1 MTLVLSMNPF
11 LDPEGDPPL
20 STYQPIWES
29 ERCTKTCLSNPAP
42 PCTSE
47 EQFTQEAPCRRV
59 PDHVSVS
66 RIAYFKR
73 KFVEEDEEA
82 PFSFRTYCQTVAPV
96 LEERAH
102 VLRLS
107 LEKMRFIDDPEAF
120 LRRSVLV
127 NNLLRR
133 LRAEIL
139 LQSTDWCFPPNAGFA
154 AGPCVLPPST
164 NPAHQTLHRAV
175 PTRLCLAPQAGPPFR
190 KRLRMVRGGQGDLR
204 PDCAQTCC
212 CIYAAAAA
220 AGHYLHLPF
229 SMYDATLSTCPSTPH
244 SSPFFQLAS
253 HSKLGLTVPVHD
265 HDDEDEDAEE
275 EEEEIEEEERE
286 EEEEEEEEED
296 DDERRQAG
304 PSTDADKNKSSPKS
318 RTRPL
323 LGHPHARTEDSS
335 MTDGVE
341 EEEEGEQE
349 EEEEDEEDEEQVV
362 RPCQWD
368 TTATERELHKFS
380 FWHRRAHRQ

>member
-20 STYQPIWES
+20 SPYQPIWES

-42 PCTSE
+42 PCSSE

-73 KFVEEDEEA
+73 KFVEDEDEP

-139 LQSTDWCFPPNAGFA
+139 LQSTDWCFPPNPAFA
-154 AGPCVLPPST
+154 ASPCVLPPSAT
-164 NPAHQTLHRAV
+164 PTLHRAV
-175 PTRLCLAPQAGPPFR
+175 PARICLAPQAGPPFR
-190 KRLRMVRGGQGDLR
+190 KRFRMLRGGQGDLR

-220 AGHYLHLPF
+220 AGHYLHLPL
-229 SMYDATLSTCPSTPH
+229 SMYDAALSSCPSSPH
-244 SSPFFQLAS
+244 SSSFFQLAG
-253 HSKLGLTVPVHD
+253 HSKLGLAVD
-265 HDDEDEDAEE
+265 DQDDEDEEV
-275 EEEEIEEEERE
+275 E
-286 EEEEEEEEED
+286 EEEEEEEEENEEEREEEDEEED
-296 DDERRQAG
+296 DDERRL
-304 PSTDADKNKSSPKS
+304 SEDVRDKHSRKS
-318 RTRPL
+318 RTRTLP
-323 LGHPHARTEDSS
+323 GRARARTADSS
-335 MTDGVE
+335 MTESLEEEVGEQEDEEEVE
-341 EEEEGEQE
+341 EEEEVG
-349 EEEEDEEDEEQVV
+349 QVE
-362 RPCQWD
+362 RPCQWNSP
-368 TTATERELHKFS
+368 APERELHKVS
-380 FWHRRAHRQ
+380 FWQRRAQRQ

>member
-20 STYQPIWES
+20 SAYQPIWES
-29 ERCTKTCLSNPAP
+29 ERCTKTCLPNAAP
-42 PCTSE
+42 PCSSE
-47 EQFTQEAPCRRV
+47 EPFTQEPPCRRV

-73 KFVEEDEEA
+73 KFVDDDDEP

-139 LQSTDWCFPPNAGFA
+139 LQSTDWCFPPNPPFA
-154 AGPCVLPPST
+154 TGPCVLPPGPS
-164 NPAHQTLHRAV
+164 PAHQALHRAV
-175 PTRLCLAPQAGPPFR
+175 PTRICLAPQAGPPFR
-190 KRLRMVRGGQGDLR
+190 KRFRMVRGGQGDLR

-229 SMYDATLSTCPSTPH
+229 SMYDATLAACPSAPH
-244 SSPFFQLAS
+244 SSSSSFFQLAS
-253 HSKLGLTVPVHD
+253 HSKLGLTMAVDD
-265 HDDEDEDAEE
+265 HDDEDEDGEE
-275 EEEEIEEEERE
+275 EEEENEDEEEERE
-286 EEEEEEEEED
+286 EEEEEE

-304 PSTDADKNKSSPKS
+304 PSVDVKDKSSQKS
-318 RTRPL
+318 RTRTL
-323 LGHPHARTEDSS
+323 LGHEHARTEDSC
-335 MTDGVE
+335 MTDRVGVEEGEPE
-341 EEEEGEQE
+341 EEEEE
-349 EEEEDEEDEEQVV
+349 EEEEEQLV

-368 TTATERELHKFS
+368 SSATDRELHKFS
-380 FWHRRAHRQ
+380 LWHRRAHKQ

>member
-29 ERCTKTCLSNPAP
+29 ERCTKTCLSNPGP
-42 PCTSE
+42 PCSSE
-47 EQFTQEAPCRRV
+47 EQFTQGINTNVHLDAV
-59 PDHVSVS
+59 L
-66 RIAYFKR
+66 
-73 KFVEEDEEA
+73 
-82 PFSFRTYCQTVAPV
+82 QVAPV

-139 LQSTDWCFPPNAGFA
+139 LQSTDWCFPPNPAFA
-154 AGPCVLPPST
+154 T
-164 NPAHQTLHRAV
+164 
-175 PTRLCLAPQAGPPFR
+175 
-190 KRLRMVRGGQGDLR
+190 GQGDVR

-229 SMYDATLSTCPSTPH
+229 SMYDAALSTCPSTPH
-244 SSPFFQLAS
+244 SSSFFQLAS
-253 HSKLGLTVPVHD
+253 QSKLGLTVAVDD
-265 HDDEDEDAEE
+265 HDDEDEDIEE
-275 EEEEIEEEERE
+275 EEHEEEEERE
-286 EEEEEEEEED
+286 EEEEE

-304 PSTDADKNKSSPKS
+304 PSADVKEKSSQKS
-318 RTRPL
+318 RTRTL
-323 LGHPHARTEDSS
+323 LGHAHARTGDSC
-335 MTDGVE
+335 MADRV
-341 EEEEGEQE
+341 EEEEGEEE
-349 EEEEDEEDEEQVV
+349 EEEEDEEEEEEQVV

-368 TTATERELHKFS
+368 STSSERELHKFS

>member
-20 STYQPIWES
+20 SAYPPIWDS
-29 ERCTKTCLSNPAP
+29 ERCTKTCLSNSAPA
-42 PCTSE
+42 CSSE

-73 KFVEEDEEA
+73 KFVDDDDE
-82 PFSFRTYCQTVAPV
+82 PSFSFRTYCQTVAPV

-133 LRAEIL
+133 LRAEII
-139 LQSTDWCFPPNAGFA
+139 LQSTDWCFPPNPAFA
-154 AGPCVLPPST
+154 AAPCILPPST
-164 NPAHQTLHRAV
+164 GPAHQALHRAM
-175 PTRLCLAPQAGPPFR
+175 PTRICFAPQAGPPLR
-190 KRLRMVRGGQGDLR
+190 KRFRMVRGGQGDVR
-204 PDCAQTCC
+204 PDCTQTCC

-229 SMYDATLSTCPSTPH
+229 SMYDAALAACPSTPH
-244 SSPFFQLAS
+244 SSSFLQIAG
-253 HSKLGLTVPVHD
+253 HNKLGLTVAVDD
-265 HDDEDEDAEE
+265 HDDEDEDIDEEEENEE
-275 EEEEIEEEERE
+275 EEERGEEEEEDDERRQAGPSADVVMDKLSQKSRTKNLLGHKHRRTE
-286 EEEEEEEEED
+286 DSCMADSVEEEVGEEEEEEEEED
-296 DDERRQAG
+296 
-304 PSTDADKNKSSPKS
+304 
-318 RTRPL
+318 
-323 LGHPHARTEDSS
+323 
-335 MTDGVE
+335 
-341 EEEEGEQE
+341 
-349 EEEEDEEDEEQVV
+349 EQVV
-362 RPCQWD
+362 GPSQWD
-368 TTATERELHKFS
+368 SERDLHRFS